1 MYLLYL
7 VILSLII
14 LESYCV
20 LKNFNIPSINFTKK
34 SENNSENY
42 EEMTSDVSFE
52 KNMEPG
58 KLYTDEDYN
67 LFIINNNKTILVK
80 KNTHYEIDEP
90 FVLKY
95 ININEKM
102 IKYYYKCT

>member
-7 VILSLII
+7 IIIALII
-14 LESYCV
+14 LETYPL
-20 LKNFNIPSINFTKK
+20 LKYIKFNSESVNI
-34 SENNSENY
+34 SENVSEDY
-42 EEMTSDVSFE
+42 EEMTSEVSFE

-58 KLYTDEDYN
+58 KLYTEEDYN

-80 KNTHYEIDEP
+80 KNAHYEIKEP

>member
-7 VILSLII
+7 IIIALII
-14 LESYCV
+14 LETYPL
-20 LKNFNIPSINFTKK
+20 LKYIKFNSESVNI
-34 SENNSENY
+34 SENVSEDY
-42 EEMTSDVSFE
+42 EEMTSEVSFE

-58 KLYTDEDYN
+58 KLYTEEDYN

-80 KNTHYEIDEP
+80 KNTHYEIKEP

-102 IKYYYKCT
+102 IKYYYKCM

>member
-14 LESYCV
+14 LESYCI

-80 KNTHYEIDEP
+80 KNTQYEIDEP